1 MTTPTVP
8 ARDNLLGICHAT
20 AQTFGFDPILL
31 RVALMLGLLLDF
43 EAALVTYAVMG
54 LAVVA
59 ASLLAP
65 TPGRRAAIG

>member
-1 MTTPTVP
+1 MTTQTPAA

-20 AQTFGFDPILL
+20 AQTFGFNPILL

-43 EAALVTYAVMG
+43 EAAILTYAVMG

-59 ASLLAP
+59 AALLAP
-65 TPGRRAAIG
+65 TPRTPVAA